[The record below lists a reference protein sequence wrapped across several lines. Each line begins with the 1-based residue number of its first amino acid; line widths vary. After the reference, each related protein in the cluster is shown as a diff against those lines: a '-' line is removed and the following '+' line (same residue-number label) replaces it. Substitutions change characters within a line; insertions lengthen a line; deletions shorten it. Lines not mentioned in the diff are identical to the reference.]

1 MFKPYAV
8 LWAIGL
14 LVAAAW
20 FMQPGADVRAAEDD
34 VAVEMDVDAVAAEQP
49 LTVVT
54 YSDGRTGFFDQ
65 TTRTIY
71 IYDRALR
78 RCDTIRQIKTLGE
91 SLERVRN

>member
-8 LWAIGL
+8 LWTLGL
-14 LVAAAW
+14 LIAAAW

-34 VAVEMDVDAVAAEQP
+34 VAVEMDVAAEQP

-65 TTRTIY
+65 ATRTIY

-78 RCDTIRQIKTLGE
+78 RCDTIRQIQTLGE